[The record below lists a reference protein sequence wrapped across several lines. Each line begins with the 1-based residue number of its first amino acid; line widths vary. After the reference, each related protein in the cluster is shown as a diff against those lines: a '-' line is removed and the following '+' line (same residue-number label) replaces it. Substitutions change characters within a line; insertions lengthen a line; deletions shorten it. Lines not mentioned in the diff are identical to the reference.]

1 MTDLEQQ
8 IEDFDA
14 MVHSE
19 VGEQWQQL
27 KHKWDALKE
36 AIAEAM
42 PKKAAPSRKKDD

>member
-8 IEDFDA
+8 VESFDA

-19 VGEQWQQL
+19 VGQQWQQL
-27 KHKWDALKE
+27 KHHWDALKE

-42 PKKAAPSRKKDD
+42 PKKPAASRKKDD